1 MLLGSARKVA
11 RMDPLRRSP
20 AAALLLAL
28 AVAWIQAK
36 PGLPPA
42 EVDARAKL
50 ARTWSD
56 FAKWCLERGQKEAG
70 LAAVQAAVEAGLPDK
85 TAAPLKSGLEAAAA
99 KPDDP
104 ALAAKK
110 RETGAAAAKLH
121 AKLFE
126 LALAAKA
133 ADRAD
138 AALAAELA
146 LDPESKGARKELGA
160 LVKAAVDHGWN
171 EVAGRWLL
179 RARTLDPVT
188 WAAGKFR
195 DAQVAL
201 GKKDVIVLGGGEHS
215 MVAYVSLP
223 NDWAPDKKG
232 LPIVVAVEGAG
243 CGFAGCC
250 RLYRE
255 TRGARAAIVVT
266 PCSFSNT
273 NGLEAA
279 KYPWYDA
286 AALEKYKAPGA
297 ARVEYDAAGLA
308 AVLAELKK
316 DWGGG
321 EKLAITGFSGGGNL
335 TYYWTLQHPETL
347 SLAVGCCANFGGLGL
362 QGAKPVAGGGPPVVL
377 LTGEKDDFNL
387 EVFGQKPGIVGQT
400 DAVEESLKKLG
411 FTNVSRRVVP
421 GAGHSNFAADVWKA
435 FLPE

>member
-1 MLLGSARKVA
+1 
-11 RMDPLRRSP
+11 MDLLRRSP
-20 AAALLLAL
+20 AAVLLLAL
-28 AVAWIQAK
+28 AAAWIQAK
-36 PGLPPA
+36 PNLPPA
-42 EVDARAKL
+42 EVDTRAKL

-56 FAKWCLERGQKEAG
+56 FAKWCLERGQKEPG
-70 LAAVQAAVEAGLPDK
+70 LEALNAAVAAGLPEK
-85 TAAPLKSGLEAAAA
+85 TAAPLKSGLEAATA

-104 ALAAKK
+104 ALAARK
-110 RETGAAAAKLH
+110 RDTGAAAAKLH

-146 LDPESKGARKELGA
+146 LDPEGKVARKDLGA
-160 LVKAAVDHGWN
+160 LVRAAVDHGWN
-171 EVAGRWLL
+171 EVAGRWLV
-179 RARTLDPVT
+179 RARTLDPAT
-188 WAAGKFR
+188 WTAGKFR

-201 GKKDVIVLGGGEHS
+201 GKKDVILLGGGEHAL
-215 MVAYVSLP
+215 VAYVALP
-223 NDWAPDKKG
+223 TDWAPNKKG

-243 CGFAGCC
+243 CNFAGCC

-255 TRGARAAIVVT
+255 ARGARAAIVVT
-266 PCSFSNT
+266 PCSLSNT
-273 NGLEAA
+273 NGLDGA

-286 AALEKYKAPGA
+286 ATLEKYKALGE
-297 ARVEYDAAGLA
+297 ARVECDAAGLA
-308 AVLAELKK
+308 VVLAELRK

-335 TYYWTLQHPETL
+335 TYFWTLQHPETL
-347 SLAVGCCANFGGLGL
+347 ALAVGCCANFGGLGL
-362 QGAKPVAGGGPPVVL
+362 QGAKPVTGGGPTVLL

-400 DAVEESLKKLG
+400 DSIEGFLKKLG

-421 GAGHSNFAADVWKA
+421 GAGHSNFAADVWKE
-435 FLPE
+435 FGIE